1 MKHATPRLLAGTKT
15 LKDQSSMPDP
25 DIRNTPEEPEPSE
38 PTLRRREALSVMI
51 AAAASSMAACTP
63 EPERAA
69 THSPTSP
76 SMNASQSTA
85 KMPVIFLPHGGG
97 PWPFVDLGGFVD
109 PREKQA
115 LADYLQ
121 NVRSNLPEQPKAM
134 VVVSAHWEKPVPTVM
149 TSQNPS
155 IFYDYYGF
163 PPESYSITWP
173 APGDPALA
181 ARVRKLLEQAG
192 IKSAEDDKRGFD
204 HGTFIPLKLTFP
216 DANIPTIQ
224 LSLVDGLDPAHHLA
238 IGTAL
243 APLRDDGILLVGSGM
258 SYHNMRGF
266 RQASAKPVS
275 EVFDAWL
282 QQTSTADPE
291 VRNNELVRWSSAP
304 QARNVH
310 PREEHLLPLM
320 VIAGAAGADRGRIT
334 YSDTFAGVRISAVHF
349 GV

>member
-1 MKHATPRLLAGTKT
+1 MLHLGSWLVRNT
-15 LKDQSSMPDP
+15 LKDQSLMP
-25 DIRNTPEEPEPSE
+25 EPEDRLGTENPHDSE
-38 PTLRRREALSVMI
+38 PTLRRREALGVMI
-51 AAAASSMAACTP
+51 AAAASSVAACTP

-69 THSPTSP
+69 NPLQSSSP
-76 SMNASQSTA
+76 MNTTQSTS

-115 LADYLQ
+115 LADYLK
-121 NVRSNLPEQPKAM
+121 NVRTNLPQQPKAM
-134 VVVSAHWEKPVPTVM
+134 VVFSAHWEKPVPTVM
-149 TSQNPS
+149 TSPNPP

-163 PPESYSITWP
+163 PQESYSITWP

-181 ARVRKLLEQAG
+181 ARVRSLLEQAG

-216 DANIPTIQ
+216 DADVPTIQ

-238 IGTAL
+238 IGNAL
-243 APLRDDGILLVGSGM
+243 APLRDEGVLLVGSGM

-266 RQASAKPVS
+266 RQASSKPVS
-275 EVFDAWL
+275 EIFDAWL
-282 QQTSTADPE
+282 QKASTADPE

-320 VIAGAAGADRGRIT
+320 VVAGAAGTDRGRIT
-334 YSDTFAGVRISAVHF
+334 YSDTFAGVRISSVHF